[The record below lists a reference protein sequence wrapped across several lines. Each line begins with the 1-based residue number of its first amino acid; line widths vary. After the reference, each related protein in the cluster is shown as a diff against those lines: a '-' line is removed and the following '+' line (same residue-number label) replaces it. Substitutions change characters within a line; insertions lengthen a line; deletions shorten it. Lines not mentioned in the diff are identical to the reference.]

1 MNPQHSKQASRS
13 LRQTDIGGVYKGMGY
28 LDEFDVKKYVK
39 DRLSEIKDKDEYALA
54 KSVLYEGLYKMSEVF
69 EERYKAL
76 HNKVYEELER
86 KEESYEIAI
95 LLLSK
100 NENKIFKDVFSYNP
114 I

>member
-1 MNPQHSKQASRS
+1 
-13 LRQTDIGGVYKGMGY
+13 MGY

-100 NENKIFKDVFSYNP
+100 NENVFLRMFFPISDLDVLEDKKK
-114 I
+114 